1 MPKFQFRLDRVLG
14 FRQLQEKWAREAYLA
29 ARAERLEA
37 EDEAQQIES
46 RKVGLLSD
54 TSLSLAS
61 RMALESALNR
71 LDDDFRA
78 QRAVVGVLESE
89 EDKLH
94 DIWVAAKREVESME
108 KLKAKKR
115 EEWTVEEGRRA
126 QAELDEWAVTRRP
139 LA

>member
-1 MPKFQFRLDRVLG
+1 KFQFRLDRILG

-46 RKVGLLSD
+46 RKLGLLSD
-54 TSLSLAS
+54 SALSLSS
-61 RMALESALNR
+61 RIALESALNR

-89 EDKLH
+89 ED
-94 DIWVAAKREVESME
+94 R
-108 KLKAKKR
+108 
-115 EEWTVEEGRRA
+115 
-126 QAELDEWAVTRRP
+126 
-139 LA
+139 

>member
-37 EDEAQQIES
+37 EDEAHQIET
-46 RKVGLLSD
+46 RKLGLLGDSAL
-54 TSLSLAS
+54 SLSS
-61 RMALESALNR
+61 RMALEMALNR

-78 QRAVVGVLESE
+78 QREVVGVLESE
-89 EDKLH
+89 EDRLH
-94 DIWVAAKREVESME
+94 DLWVASKSELESIE
-108 KLKAKKR
+108 KLRVKKK
-115 EEWTVEEGRRA
+115 EEWSVEEGRRL
-126 QAELDEWAVTRRP
+126 QTELDEWAVTRRP